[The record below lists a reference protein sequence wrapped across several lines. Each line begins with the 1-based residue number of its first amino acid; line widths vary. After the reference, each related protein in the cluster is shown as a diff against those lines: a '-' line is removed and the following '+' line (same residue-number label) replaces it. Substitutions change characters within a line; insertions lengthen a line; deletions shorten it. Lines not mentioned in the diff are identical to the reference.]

1 MFQNLF
7 QLTCFLVL
15 GVLLSGCSSKTAAP
29 EKPDPEDPTA
39 ATLAA
44 GLRNKRI
51 HFEIKQG
58 DSRETAWFQV
68 GDDTLVAWGKENH
81 YSLTTF
87 GQKEL
92 SLFVVDGAKCIEVRF
107 SEARVQVG
115 ASITLL
121 EHNLGGRDLDAL
133 LKSPD
138 DANAKNVRTATIVK
152 IEEDKLMAANQPAP
166 QAHDPSSR
174 PHHSLAKDS

>member
-29 EKPDPEDPTA
+29 EKPDSEDPTA

-58 DSRETAWFQV
+58 DSRETRGSRLA
-68 GDDTLVAWGKENH
+68 
-81 YSLTTF
+81 TTHWWP
-87 GQKEL
+87 GEEK
-92 SLFVVDGAKCIEVRF
+92 
-107 SEARVQVG
+107 
-115 ASITLL
+115 T
-121 EHNLGGRDLDAL
+121 
-133 LKSPD
+133 
-138 DANAKNVRTATIVK
+138 TI
-152 IEEDKLMAANQPAP
+152 
-166 QAHDPSSR
+166 H
-174 PHHSLAKDS
+174 